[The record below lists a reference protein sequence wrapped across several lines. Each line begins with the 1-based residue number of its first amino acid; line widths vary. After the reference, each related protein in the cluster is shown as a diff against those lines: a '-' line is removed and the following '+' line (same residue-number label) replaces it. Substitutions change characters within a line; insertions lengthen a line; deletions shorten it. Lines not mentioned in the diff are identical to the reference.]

1 MIKDVNIYMLVMK
14 SFVTKFPYKITNNP
28 MLLQLEETYLTC
40 NYFKKPINPKKK
52 KKKKAYLWAY
62 KYNYTHTEI
71 ETEHMYAAMH
81 V

>member
-40 NYFKKPINPKKK
+40 NYFKKPINAKNKQTKKK
-52 KKKKAYLWAY
+52 KHTYEHI
-62 KYNYTHTEI
+62 NITTHI
-71 ETEHMYAAMH
+71 QK
-81 V
+81 